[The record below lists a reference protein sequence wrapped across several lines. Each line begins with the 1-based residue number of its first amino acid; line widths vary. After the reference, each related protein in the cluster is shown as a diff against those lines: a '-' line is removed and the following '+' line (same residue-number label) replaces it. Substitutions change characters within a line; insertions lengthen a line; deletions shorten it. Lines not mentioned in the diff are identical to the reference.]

1 MWCHLDQIRRYN
13 IRSMTSP
20 DLSSLPVVFLAC
32 KVFEGSVNHPANAQ
46 PRFLDY
52 GLHQVPKKL
61 NKTLQEEI
69 DAIEQPSLIVLGY
82 GLCGNGLN
90 EIQAGKHTLIVPK
103 ADDCVA
109 IFMGSR
115 QRYLDQFFANPGTYY
130 LTKGWFEV
138 GSDPLTEFNNLT
150 EKYGLETAN
159 WLMEQQYQH
168 YRQLIFVD
176 LAEEDLALYRP
187 RALEVAEYCQRF
199 GMVYEEYLGSGEFIA
214 NIEQVLSSPNLPS
227 QEFIVIRPGET
238 LDQAMFR

>member
-1 MWCHLDQIRRYN
+1 
-13 IRSMTSP
+13 MTSP
-20 DLSSLPVVFLAC
+20 SQTSLPVVFLAC
-32 KVFEGSVNHPANAQ
+32 KVFEGSVRHPANAQ

-61 NKTLQEEI
+61 KQTLQEEI
-69 DAIEQPSLIVLGY
+69 DSIKQPSLIVLGY

-138 GSDPLTEFNNLT
+138 GSDPLTEYNNLT
-150 EKYGLETAN
+150 EKYGQETAD

-168 YRQLIFVD
+168 YRRLIFVA
-176 LAEEDLALYRP
+176 LTEEDITSYRA

-214 NIEQVLSSPNLPS
+214 KIEQVLSSPNTVT
-227 QEFIVIRPGET
+227 QEFIIVQPGET
-238 LDQAMFR
+238 LNQAMFR

>member
-1 MWCHLDQIRRYN
+1 
-13 IRSMTSP
+13 MTSP
-20 DLSSLPVVFLAC
+20 DHTSLPVVFLAC
-32 KVFEGSVNHPANAQ
+32 KVFEGTVLIPSNAR
-46 PRFLDY
+46 PRFMDY

-61 NKTLQEEI
+61 KQTLQEEI
-69 DAIEQPSLIVLGY
+69 DSIEQPSLIVLGY

-90 EIQAGKHTLIVPK
+90 EIQAGKHILIVPK

-130 LTKGWFEV
+130 LTKGWFEI
-138 GSDPLTEFNNLT
+138 GSDPLSEYNTLT
-150 EKYGLETAN
+150 EKYGQETAD

-168 YRQLIFVD
+168 YRRLIFVA
-176 LAEEDLALYRP
+176 LTEEDIIRYRP

-214 NIEQVLSSPNLPS
+214 KIEQVLSSPDS
-227 QEFIVIRPGET
+227 VAQEFIIVRPGET
-238 LDQAMFR
+238 LNQAMFR

>member
-1 MWCHLDQIRRYN
+1 MTTSDQ
-13 IRSMTSP
+13 
-20 DLSSLPVVFLAC
+20 SSLPVIFLAC
-32 KVFEGSVNHPANAQ
+32 KVFEGIVRHPANAQ

-61 NKTLQEEI
+61 KQTLQEEI
-69 DAIEQPSLIVLGY
+69 DSIEQPSLIVLGY

-90 EIQAGKHTLIVPK
+90 EIKAGKHTLIVPK

-138 GSDPLTEFNNLT
+138 GSDPLTEYNNLT
-150 EKYGLETAN
+150 EKYGQETAD

-168 YRQLIFVD
+168 YRRLIFVA
-176 LAEEDLALYRP
+176 LTEEDITHYRP

-199 GMVYEEYLGSGEFIA
+199 GMVYEEYLGSGDFIA
-214 NIEQVLSSPNLPS
+214 KIEQVLSSPYSVS
-227 QEFIVIRPGET
+227 QDFIIVQPGET
-238 LDQAMFR
+238 LDQATFR